1 MPIWHLTQMIDMEEK
16 IMEAARILS
25 DAKRIVGFTGAGTSA
40 ESGIPPFRGEGG
52 IWNKYDPNA
61 LDIEYYY
68 RHTQES
74 WDIIREVFYNYFNNK
89 EVMPNPGHEILAKWE
104 REGRLSCVITQN
116 IDDLHTIAGNKIVHE
131 FHGNMSRFVCT
142 KCGSKFEAKKLKLTE
157 KPPCCEQCGGLL
169 KPDFIFFGE
178 GIPEKAYYGSVRAA
192 EECDAFVI
200 IGTSGQVSPA
210 NMIPGIA
217 KRHGAKIIEINLEPS
232 TYTNYITDIYL
243 QGKSGEILPRIDAL
257 MSK

>member
-1 MPIWHLTQMIDMEEK
+1 MDDK
-16 IMEAARILS
+16 IKEAARILS
-25 DAKRIVGFTGAGTSA
+25 GAKSIVGFTGAGMSA

-52 IWNKYDPNA
+52 IWNKYDPNS
-61 LDIEYYY
+61 LNIEYYH
-68 RHTQES
+68 RHTQAS
-74 WDIIREVFYNYFNNK
+74 WNIIREVFYNYFNNSK
-89 EVMPNPGHEILAKWE
+89 LRPNPGHNILAKWE
-104 REGRLSCVITQN
+104 KEGRLSCVITQN
-116 IDDLHTIAGNKIVHE
+116 IDDLHAVAGNQHIYE

-142 KCGSKFEAKKLKLTE
+142 NCGEKFPASSIPLIETPPVCPNCGS
-157 KPPCCEQCGGLL
+157 LL

-178 GIPEKAYYGSVRAA
+178 GIPEEAYFGSVNVA
-192 EECDAFVI
+192 ENCDAFVI

-243 QGKSGEILPRIDAL
+243 QGKSGEILPQIDAL
-257 MSK
+257 MEH